1 MKKQSSIYSSIIGV
15 ACVTLFLLL
24 IPFVAMHFTNEV
36 NWSSLDF
43 IIMGALIFGTGISF
57 TWLVRRSPNLMYRI
71 AISIMVVA
79 TFLMIWANLAVGLI
93 GSGPNIGNLMYIA
106 VAIVVIV
113 GSLLS
118 QFKAAGM
125 ERAMY
130 VTVLTLV
137 VLATIALLAG
147 MQHHGSSVIE
157 ILGVN
162 GFFAGLF
169 LVSAALFH
177 YAAKNALN
185 RTSL

>member
-1 MKKQSSIYSSIIGV
+1 
-15 ACVTLFLLL
+15 
-24 IPFVAMHFTNEV
+24 
-36 NWSSLDF
+36 
-43 IIMGALIFGTGISF
+43 
-57 TWLVRRSPNLMYRI
+57 
-71 AISIMVVA
+71 
-79 TFLMIWANLAVGLI
+79 
-93 GSGPNIGNLMYIA
+93 MYIA

-162 GFFAGLF
+162 GFFVGLF
-169 LVSAALFH
+169 LVSATLFH